1 MNGEE
6 IKEVSAMN
14 LRAEIIKNLD
24 TLSEDALEGVLEYNQ
39 FIQEP
44 EEVEPTA
51 EEIAIIARGKE
62 EIARGEVMP
71 WRDIKGEL
79 NL

>member
-1 MNGEE
+1 MNIRE
-6 IKEVSAMN
+6 
-14 LRAEIIKNLD
+14 EIIKTLD
-24 TLSEDALEGVLEYNQ
+24 TLREEELEGVLDYIR

-71 WRDIKGEL
+71 WRDIKSKL

>member
-1 MNGEE
+1 
-6 IKEVSAMN
+6 MN
-14 LRAEIIKNLD
+14 LREEIIKNLN
-24 TLSEDALEGVLEYNQ
+24 TLSEDALEGVLEYIR

-62 EIARGEVMP
+62 EIASGDLVP
-71 WRDIKGEL
+71 WRDIKIEL
-79 NL
+79 N

>member
-1 MNGEE
+1 
-6 IKEVSAMN
+6 MN
-14 LRAEIIKNLD
+14 LREEMIKNLD
-24 TLSEDALEGVLEYNQ
+24 ALSEDALEGVLEYIR

-62 EIARGEVMP
+62 EIASGDLVD
-71 WRDIKGEL
+71 WRDLKKEL
-79 NL
+79 EEDAL

>member
-1 MNGEE
+1 MG
-6 IKEVSAMN
+6 VSAMN

-24 TLSEDALEGVLEYNQ
+24 TLSEDALEGVLEYIR

-44 EEVEPTA
+44 EEVEPTT

-62 EIARGEVMP
+62 EIASGDLVD
-71 WRDIKGEL
+71 WRDLKKKLENDAL
-79 NL
+79 

>member
-1 MNGEE
+1 MNIRE
-6 IKEVSAMN
+6 
-14 LRAEIIKNLD
+14 EIIKTLD
-24 TLSEDALEGVLEYNQ
+24 TLREEDLEGVLDYIR

-62 EIARGEVMP
+62 EIATGDLVD
-71 WRDIKGEL
+71 WRDLTKEL
-79 NL
+79 EKDAF

>member
-1 MNGEE
+1 
-6 IKEVSAMN
+6 MN
-14 LRAEIIKNLD
+14 LREEIHNALEKLPD
-24 TLSEDALEGVLEYNQ
+24 EALEGVLDYIR

-62 EIARGEVMP
+62 EIASGDLVD
-71 WRDIKGEL
+71 WRDLKKEL
-79 NL
+79 EKDAL

>member
-1 MNGEE
+1 MNIRE
-6 IKEVSAMN
+6 
-14 LRAEIIKNLD
+14 EIIKTLD
-24 TLSEDALEGVLEYNQ
+24 TLREEDLEGVLDYIR

>member
-1 MNGEE
+1 MNIRE
-6 IKEVSAMN
+6 K
-14 LRAEIIKNLD
+14 IIKTLD
-24 TLSEDALEGVLEYNQ
+24 TLREEDLEGVLDYIR

-62 EIARGEVMP
+62 EIASGDLVD
-71 WRDIKGEL
+71 WRDLKKEL
-79 NL
+79 EKDAF

>member
-1 MNGEE
+1 MNIRE
-6 IKEVSAMN
+6 
-14 LRAEIIKNLD
+14 EIIKTLD
-24 TLSEDALEGVLEYNQ
+24 TLREEDLEGVLDYIR

-62 EIARGEVMP
+62 EIASGDLVD
-71 WRDIKGEL
+71 WRDLKKEL
-79 NL
+79 EKNAF